1 MSPTATTTPMPA
13 GRRREIARS
22 PSPRNHTP
30 RSPRVAQRRER
41 MRQTVLRVG
50 AKMFLERGIE
60 NVSVEEIL
68 EAAGLARSTFYSFFT
83 SKRDLLFHI
92 LDPIFQT
99 GVAHMQGL
107 KGKSPADMV
116 YGVIDM
122 YPMLWECFGEALF
135 LRIGHDEFKL
145 IEKTHNQYVAML
157 GVLFDE
163 IEPAGIL
170 RNGSSAHTQ
179 RLIARCAI
187 DVVRVY
193 RNDPDFK
200 RLYRT
205 TMEGMLLTDDAHRPS
220 A

>member
-1 MSPTATTTPMPA
+1 MNQMS
-13 GRRREIARS
+13 ARAEHAS
-22 PSPRNHTP
+22 PERNHTP

-50 AKMFLERGIE
+50 AKMFLDRGIE

-68 EAAGLARSTFYSFFT
+68 ATAGLARSTFYSFFT
-83 SKRDLLFHI
+83 SKRDLLFSI

-99 GVAHMQGL
+99 GVTHMQSL
-107 KGKSPADMV
+107 KGQSAADMV

-122 YPMLWECFGEALF
+122 YPMLWERFGEALF
-135 LRIGHDEFKL
+135 LRIGHHEFKL
-145 IEKTHNQYVAML
+145 IEKTHNAYVAIL
-157 GVLFDE
+157 GVVFNE

-170 RNGSSAHTQ
+170 RNGSSPHTQ

-205 TMEGMLLTDDAHRPS
+205 TMEGMLLTDDAHRKG
-220 A
+220 

>member
-1 MSPTATTTPMPA
+1 MPTTA
-13 GRRREIARS
+13 
-22 PSPRNHTP
+22 PRNLPP

-41 MRQTVLRVG
+41 MRQHVLRVG

-68 EAAGLARSTFYSFFT
+68 DVANLARSTFYSFFT

-99 GVAHMQGL
+99 GVTHMQAL
-107 KGKSPADMV
+107 KGKPPADMV

-122 YPMLWECFGEALF
+122 YPMLWEQFGEALF

-145 IEKTHNQYVAML
+145 IEKTHNQYVRMIGEL
-157 GVLFDE
+157 FGGVE
-163 IEPAGIL
+163 AAGIL
-170 RNGSSAHTQ
+170 RNGSSPHTQ

-193 RNDPDFK
+193 RNDTDFR

-205 TMEGMLLTDDAHRPS
+205 TMEGMLLTDAAHRQG
-220 A
+220 

>member
-1 MSPTATTTPMPA
+1 MYVGGPMNADDTTPV
-13 GRRREIARS
+13 
-22 PSPRNHTP
+22 RNHTP

-41 MRQTVLRVG
+41 MRQNVLRMG
-50 AKMFLERGIE
+50 AKMFLARGIE

-68 EAAGLARSTFYSFFT
+68 ADANLARSTFYSFFT

-99 GVAHMQGL
+99 GVTHMQSL
-107 KGKSPADMV
+107 KGKPPTDMV

-122 YPMLWECFGEALF
+122 YPMLWERFGEALF

-145 IEKTHNQYVAML
+145 IEKTHNQYVMMIGQL
-157 GVLFDE
+157 FSGVE
-163 IEPAGIL
+163 AAGIL
-170 RNGSSAHTQ
+170 RNGSSPYTQ

-200 RLYRT
+200 KLYRT
-205 TMEGMLLTDDAHRPS
+205 TMEGMLLTDDAHRS
-220 A
+220 GAA

>member
-1 MSPTATTTPMPA
+1 MNVALTEAQVLA
-13 GRRREIARS
+13 
-22 PSPRNHTP
+22 PRNQPP

-41 MRQTVLRVG
+41 MRQNVLRV
-50 AKMFLERGIE
+50 AARMFLERGIE

-68 EAAGLARSTFYSFFT
+68 DVASLARSTFYSFFT

-99 GVAHMQGL
+99 GVAHMQSLRG
-107 KGKSPADMV
+107 GAPVDMV

-122 YPMLWECFGEALF
+122 YPMLWERFGEALF
-135 LRIGHDEFKL
+135 LRIGHDEFRL
-145 IEKTHNQYVAML
+145 IEKTHNQYVMML
-157 GVLFDE
+157 NQVFNGVE
-163 IEPAGIL
+163 AAGIL

-193 RNDPDFK
+193 RASQNFK
-200 RLYRT
+200 ALYRS
-205 TMEGMLLTDDAHRPS
+205 TMEGMLLTDAAHRP
-220 A
+220 AHAA

>member
-1 MSPTATTTPMPA
+1 MPDSA
-13 GRRREIARS
+13 QETEH
-22 PSPRNHTP
+22 RNQLP

-41 MRQTVLRVG
+41 MRQNVLRVG

-68 EAAGLARSTFYSFFT
+68 DAASLARSTFYSFFT

-99 GVAHMQGL
+99 GVTHMQGL
-107 KGKSPADMV
+107 RGKPPTDMV

-122 YPMLWECFGEALF
+122 YPMLWERFGEALF

-145 IEKTHNQYVAML
+145 IEKTHNAYVATL
-157 GVLFDE
+157 GQVFSGVE
-163 IEPAGIL
+163 ASGIL
-170 RNGSSAHTQ
+170 RNGSSPHTQ

-193 RNDPDFK
+193 RNDPNCK

-205 TMEGMLLTDDAHRPS
+205 TMEGMLLTDAAHRGG
-220 A
+220 AA

>member
-1 MSPTATTTPMPA
+1 MSTTP
-13 GRRREIARS
+13 
-22 PSPRNHTP
+22 PRNPLP

-41 MRQTVLRVG
+41 MRQNVLRVG

-68 EAAGLARSTFYSFFT
+68 DTANLARSTFYSFFT

-99 GVAHMQGL
+99 GVTHMQAL
-107 KGKSPADMV
+107 RGKPATDMV

-122 YPMLWECFGEALF
+122 YPMLWERFGEALF

-145 IEKTHNQYVAML
+145 IEKTHNQYVMIL
-157 GVLFDE
+157 GQLFSGVE
-163 IEPAGIL
+163 AAGIL
-170 RNGSSAHTQ
+170 RNSSSPHTQ

-205 TMEGMLLTDDAHRPS
+205 TMEGMLLTDGAHRQG
-220 A
+220 

>member
-1 MSPTATTTPMPA
+1 MNADLTP
-13 GRRREIARS
+13 S
-22 PSPRNHTP
+22 RNATP

-41 MRQTVLRVG
+41 MRQNVLRMG

-68 EAAGLARSTFYSFFT
+68 DDANLARSTFYSFFT

-99 GVAHMQGL
+99 GVTHMEGL
-107 KGKSPADMV
+107 KGKPPADMV

-122 YPMLWECFGEALF
+122 YPMLWERFGEALF

-145 IEKTHNQYVAML
+145 IEKTHNQYVMMIGQL
-157 GVLFDE
+157 FSGVE
-163 IEPAGIL
+163 AAGIL

-205 TMEGMLLTDDAHRPS
+205 TMEGMLLTDDAHRQ
-220 A
+220 

>member
-1 MSPTATTTPMPA
+1 MSPAATKQHRDTA
-13 GRRREIARS
+13 
-22 PSPRNHTP
+22 P
-30 RSPRVAQRRER
+30 RSPRVAQRRDR

-68 EAAGLARSTFYSFFT
+68 DAANLARSTFYSFFT

-107 KGKSPADMV
+107 KGLAPADMV

-122 YPMLWECFGEALF
+122 YPMLWERFGEALF
-135 LRIGHDEFKL
+135 LRIGRDEFKL
-145 IEKTHNQYVAML
+145 IEKTHNQYVAMIGQVFS
-157 GVLFDE
+157 GVE
-163 IEPAGIL
+163 AAGIL
-170 RNGSSAHTQ
+170 RNGSSPHTQ

-205 TMEGMLLTDDAHRPS
+205 TMEGMLLTDDAHRGGRGGH
-220 A
+220 